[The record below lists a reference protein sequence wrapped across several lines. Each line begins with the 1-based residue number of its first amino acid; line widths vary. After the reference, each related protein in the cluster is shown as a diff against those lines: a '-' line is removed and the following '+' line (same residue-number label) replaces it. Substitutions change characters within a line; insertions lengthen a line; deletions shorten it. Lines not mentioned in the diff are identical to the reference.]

1 MNTWQSGH
9 LKHVTH
15 CCACNETIICRSS
28 IVLFHLGMLPKTG
41 SSDQPW
47 LVLHSSSTKRH
58 VKMKIYYDVVRFYSA
73 WIGSPVVQES
83 RQSQQKE
90 HHSDCIP
97 ADLIRSQRVD
107 LWKILIRCHNNQLS
121 TWTNLMLATLASR
134 CLQISTR
141 LDMFV
146 AALMN
151 DGHIQQL
158 HKHFDSTFV
167 ADKVGGFF
175 WMQRRE
181 RMIQAYAEDLNGW
194 WFSLI
199 YIAHHRDWSGKEEAR
214 MRSSIPEMQALR
226 IWLHTDS
233 SSTVQ
238 LRRAAIAGQWPMLV
252 TVAWFERLKLYIH
265 NKLNTS

>member
-1 MNTWQSGH
+1 
-9 LKHVTH
+9 
-15 CCACNETIICRSS
+15 
-28 IVLFHLGMLPKTG
+28 
-41 SSDQPW
+41 
-47 LVLHSSSTKRH
+47 
-58 VKMKIYYDVVRFYSA
+58 
-73 WIGSPVVQES
+73 
-83 RQSQQKE
+83 
-90 HHSDCIP
+90 
-97 ADLIRSQRVD
+97 
-107 LWKILIRCHNNQLS
+107 
-121 TWTNLMLATLASR
+121 MLATLASR